1 MKNWLPFAIV
11 VVGIIAYTYKVVFL
25 IAILVY
31 VIAVIWLV
39 NLVYKDGE

>member
-1 MKNWLPFAIV
+1 MKKWLPFAIV
-11 VVGIIAYTYKVVFL
+11 VAGIIAYTYKVVLF

-39 NLVYKDGE
+39 NLVYKDEE